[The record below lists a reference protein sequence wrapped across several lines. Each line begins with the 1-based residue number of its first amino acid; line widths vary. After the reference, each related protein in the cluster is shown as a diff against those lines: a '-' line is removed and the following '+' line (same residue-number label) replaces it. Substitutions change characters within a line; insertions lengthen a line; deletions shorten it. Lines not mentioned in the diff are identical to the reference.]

1 MNREAFAK
9 LALLTIQR
17 PQEAAV
23 QVLSLGL
30 GRDVLWTGL
39 FLVAAINSIMFS
51 MTLQVTGKP
60 PMLPDFFVNPLAFFV
75 IFAGMLVLT
84 VHAFYWTG
92 RSMGGQ
98 GDLGELLALT
108 VWLQALRAI
117 AQAGGLLLVVAL
129 PYLAPVYSLAVGILG
144 FWIMLT
150 FISTA
155 LRLHSLLTAF
165 AVIMV
170 AALGLSLGIFVF
182 GAMIEILAMGV
193 APNV

>member
-17 PQEAAV
+17 PHEAAV